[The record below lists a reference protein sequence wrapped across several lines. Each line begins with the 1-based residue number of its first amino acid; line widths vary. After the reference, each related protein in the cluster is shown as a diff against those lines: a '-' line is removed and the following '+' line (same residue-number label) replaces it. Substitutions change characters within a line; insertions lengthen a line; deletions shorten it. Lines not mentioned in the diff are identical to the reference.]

1 MNKFIKVEIAENYRL
16 QIVGGNGGGNAS
28 EDGPIT
34 ELGTI
39 TNEGDG

>member
-1 MNKFIKVEIAENYRL
+1 MKNFKEFELTQIATAK
-16 QIVGGNGGGNAS
+16 IFGGNSGGNAS

-34 ELGTI
+34 TLGTI